1 MLDTQAVAERLW
13 FITVLRAMIKLS
25 WQFNKERHNMRKT
38 LFTVFTCLVLMVAS
52 VQTSVVQA
60 QTVFSDEKLSTP
72 VAKDSI
78 EIPHYHLP
86 YHRFDEDMPN
96 VWHHPSLEESKERV
110 YTPPSAEIIRLTQKQ
125 VQSFDCN
132 TVTDVPYEE
141 CEALVALYESTNGAG
156 WFDNSNWLQ
165 TTTVGD
171 WNGIVV
177 EDEKAIYIF
186 LPHNNLILVP
196 TS

>member
-1 MLDTQAVAERLW
+1 V
-13 FITVLRAMIKLS
+13 
-25 WQFNKERHNMRKT
+25 
-38 LFTVFTCLVLMVAS
+38 
-52 VQTSVVQA
+52 
-60 QTVFSDEKLSTP
+60 
-72 VAKDSI
+72 
-78 EIPHYHLP
+78 PH
-86 YHRFDEDMPN
+86 
-96 VWHHPSLEESKERV
+96 
-110 YTPPSAEIIRLTQKQ
+110 I
-125 VQSFDCN
+125 
-132 TVTDVPYEE
+132 E
-141 CEALVALYESTNGAG
+141 CEALVALYESTNGAA